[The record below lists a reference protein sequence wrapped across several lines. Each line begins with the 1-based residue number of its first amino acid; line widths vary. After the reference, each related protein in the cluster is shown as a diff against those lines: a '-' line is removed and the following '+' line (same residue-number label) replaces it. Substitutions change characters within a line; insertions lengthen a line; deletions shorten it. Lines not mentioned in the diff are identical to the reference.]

1 MYYEIISAGVKLQL
15 QKNSVCVVTTSNYQ
29 ERRRKAEV
37 VLDSLSVASASLEL
51 ESVWSLDISQGINF
65 DPK

>member
-51 ESVWSLDISQGINF
+51 ESV
-65 DPK
+65 